1 MATSKVLAG
10 RIAVITGGGS
20 GIGRAT
26 SQLFAK
32 HGASVAVV
40 DRTQGGAD
48 ETIASLPSHT
58 DEQIHKSFVADVGDG
73 DAVRGLVAG
82 VMDTYK
88 KPATILVN
96 SAGIT
101 RDQLMLKMSEE
112 DFDEVIKVNLKGT
125 FLMCQAVS
133 QAMVKS
139 KVTGGSFI
147 NISSII
153 ATMGNIGQANYS
165 ASKAGILGMTMTM
178 AKELSRFDIRCNSVL
193 PGFISTPMTD
203 RVPEKVIKMMLSLIP
218 LGTLG
223 QPEDIAETCLF
234 LASPASKYITGASI
248 DVNGGM
254 MG

>member
-26 SQLFAK
+26 CQLFAK

-40 DRTQGGAD
+40 DRTPGGAD
-48 ETIASLPSHT
+48 ETIASLPSDT

-101 RDQLMLKMSEE
+101 RDQLMLKMTEE

-153 ATMGNIGQANYS
+153 ATGTFLMCQAVSQAMVKSKVTGGSFINISSIIA
-165 ASKAGILGMTMTM
+165 T
-178 AKELSRFDIRCNSVL
+178 
-193 PGFISTPMTD
+193 
-203 RVPEKVIKMMLSLIP
+203 MLSLIP